1 MYGISPKLPLMVDD
15 RDGPY
20 ALTKTLRESV
30 KQNFK
35 HLLFTVPGER
45 VMDMNFGVGL
55 RRFLFENMTSEVIGN
70 INAAIRSQADIYLP
84 FVDITNIDISQGK
97 ENLNRLNI
105 SISYS
110 IADLGVNDVLLL
122 PISNTNSL

>member
-1 MYGISPKLPLMVDD
+1 MVDD
-15 RDGPY
+15 QDGPY

-45 VMDMNFGVGL
+45 VMDINFGVGL
-55 RRFLFENMTSEVIGN
+55 KRYLFENLNSEIIGN
-70 INAAIRSQADIYLP
+70 IKAAIYSQAEIYLP
-84 FVDITNIDISQGK
+84 FINITNIDISQGK

-110 IADLGVNDVLLL
+110 ITDLGVNDVLLL